1 MSKVKFYEG
10 LVVKKN
16 NRLVITNSQL
26 NGFVSRLWSKYG
38 YRFDSRDEFMGSVA
52 YLIWL
57 QIERSDFD
65 FDDLDEKTTNQVY
78 KALTTML
85 NFQIYEQANKDMK
98 RVDGNFVTIDF
109 VSLDATIEEDYS
121 IIESVEDS
129 FFNSSR
135 KSHKSEF
142 MKWLDENQDEIL
154 SKKQVG
160 VLNGLR
166 SLPHE
171 PTAQEM
177 EEATG
182 ISSKNISTR
191 INTMFKKIM
200 KSWNERD
207 FKYSR
212 IYPSL
217 MAELDEIERF
227 LALEED
233 EDYNEFAFFAMSELT
248 KLGDLFLEKLTHDEL
263 IEINVGEASRKTM
276 YKLVDLVLERQEKL
290 NMFIEQEKLIWEKN
304 MNSKTISNTV
314 QTKNNKTKYLKM
326 NAYGALE
333 ESEMEENIKGI

>member
-16 NRLVITNSQL
+16 NKLVITNSQL
-26 NGFVSRLWSKYG
+26 NGFVNRLWSKYG

-65 FDDLDEKTTNQVY
+65 FDNLDEKTTNQVY
-78 KALTTML
+78 KSLTTML
-85 NFQIYEQANKDMK
+85 NFQVYEQANKDMK

-129 FFNSSR
+129 FFNSSK
-135 KSHKSEF
+135 KSHKSTF
-142 MKWLDENQDEIL
+142 MKWLEENQDKIL
-154 SKKQVG
+154 SEKQIG

-166 SLPHE
+166 NLPHE
-171 PTAQEM
+171 PTAQEI

-182 ISSKNISTR
+182 VSSKNISTR
-191 INTMFKKIM
+191 KKTIIKKIDKAWGM
-200 KSWNERD
+200 KE

-248 KLGDLFLEKLTHDEL
+248 KLGDLFLEKLTHAEL

-276 YKLVDLVLERQEKL
+276 YKLVDLAIERQEKI
-290 NMFIEQEKLIWEKN
+290 NSFIEQEQLIWEKN
-304 MNSKTISNTV
+304 MSNKTISTTV
-314 QTKNNKTKYLKM
+314 KEKDNKTKYLKM
-326 NAYGALE
+326 NAYGSLE
-333 ESEMEENIKGI
+333 EIETE